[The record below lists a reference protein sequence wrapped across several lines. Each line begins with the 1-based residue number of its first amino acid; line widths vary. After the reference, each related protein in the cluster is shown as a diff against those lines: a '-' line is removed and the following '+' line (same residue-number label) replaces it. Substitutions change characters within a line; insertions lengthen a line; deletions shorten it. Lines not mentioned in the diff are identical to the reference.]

1 VLQRQNVKILHS
13 RARLV
18 QTKNEMME
26 VPPIHGV
33 CSHFACTKR
42 ASKQAEQVCLG
53 TTVDLQKNDPVV
65 PVKREQ
71 LYAVILPQHAKQ
83 QDK

>member
-1 VLQRQNVKILHS
+1 
-13 RARLV
+13 
-18 QTKNEMME
+18 
-26 VPPIHGV
+26 
-33 CSHFACTKR
+33 
-42 ASKQAEQVCLG
+42 
-53 TTVDLQKNDPVV
+53 VDLQKNDPVV